1 MRNTQLIVSLCLL
14 LLAGCCRDARSLRT
28 EQLADAWLTAGPDEE
43 FSGSDES
50 HIVPEQ
56 DVAIVPAAA
65 RTSAEALLERK
76 ALIGLDDKTAA
87 LLLGNS
93 WLPRKGLHPFLV
105 RGVRYDALVGD
116 FQCRFY
122 RGMLW
127 VSFGAMGSHE
137 TKMRHAPLVVFLK
150 DKPRRVFVGC
160 YVME

>member
-1 MRNTQLIVSLCLL
+1 VRATQLIALLCLL
-14 LLAGCCRDARSLRT
+14 LLAGCCRDARWLRT

-43 FSGSDES
+43 FDDSDET
-50 HIVPEQ
+50 HLVPEQ

-76 ALIGLDDKTAA
+76 ALIGLDDKTARV
-87 LLLGNS
+87 LLGDS
-93 WLPRKGLHPFLV
+93 GLIRKGLHPFLV

-122 RGMLW
+122 KGMLW

-137 TKMRHAPLVVFLK
+137 TRMRHAPVVVFLK